1 MAVSAWGQGFATEA
15 ATACLENGFSAFGL
29 REIVSFTPHQ
39 NKPSIAVMRRI
50 GMIRDPADDFN
61 HPSLPANHPLRPH
74 VLYRIGHPTP

>member
-1 MAVSAWGQGFATEA
+1 MAVSAWGQGFVTEA

-39 NKPSIAVMRRI
+39 NKPSIAVMKRI
-50 GMIRDPADDFN
+50 GMTRDPADDFS
-61 HPSLPANHPLRPH
+61 HPSLPANHSLHPH